1 MISVNLIKNNF
12 GEEFIMENIYSQI
25 DVNAYVARYM
35 DQMGCN
41 LNEAC
46 EALEIDPTKV
56 FTLNLNDEE
65 VQ

>member
-1 MISVNLIKNNF
+1 
-12 GEEFIMENIYSQI
+12 MENIYSQI

-46 EALEIDPTKV
+46 EALEIDPAKV
-56 FTLNLNDEE
+56 FTLCLNDEE
-65 VQ
+65 EVQ